1 MEYCSAIKENEI
13 ATWIDLKIIILSEK
27 PEREKQIPYDIAYML
42 NLKHDTNE
50 LICRTDI
57 DS

>member
-27 PEREKQIPYDIAYML
+27 SEREKQIPYNIAYML
-42 NLKHDTNE
+42 NLKHDTN
-50 LICRTDI
+50 
-57 DS
+57 

>member
-27 PEREKQIPYDIAYML
+27 SEREKQIPYNIAYML

-50 LICRTDI
+50 LICRREI